1 MTHDPFY
8 DFLYYGAQFF
18 TTFFALGVAAAI
30 LDAEQEDDSD
40 DDDDFDG
47 GIHQPCYVTK

>member
-1 MTHDPFY
+1 MTHDPIY

-30 LDAEQEDDSD
+30 LDAEQEDD

-47 GIHQPCYVTK
+47 GILQPCCVTK